1 MDHYCSAGDG
11 SSILRLFRE
20 MRQSS
25 GVHFDAESYALIL
38 GSLAKF
44 GYFCSDGSVVEGAE
58 KVGFKSA
65 GGPEL
70 FDEIAAEMAE
80 DLLEI
85 SEATAKSLMIAFQ
98 DGFKETDVS
107 FDGSGD
113 IPLIPKEM
121 DDSALAMGRVQID
134 DKTALCP
141 ASGAKLRLFALA
153 EEQRQHVH
161 DTLLEMARIRY
172 QEFTKKKKN
181 KEEGE
186 DYGFE
191 ELSNFSSW
199 LE

>member
-1 MDHYCSAGDG
+1 MSDHDEHKLIALRREKLATLRQQGSAYPNDFRRDAWAGELHAQYDG
-11 SSILRLFRE
+11 HDK
-20 MRQSS
+20 QSMEEKAVRVKVA
-25 GVHFDAESYALIL
+25 GRMM
-38 GSLAKF
+38 AKRVMGKASF
-44 GYFCSDGSVVEGAE
+44 
-58 KVGFKSA
+58 
-65 GGPEL
+65 
-70 FDEIAAEMAE
+70 
-80 DLLEI
+80 
-85 SEATAKSLMIAFQ
+85 AKL
-98 DGFKETDVS
+98 V
-107 FDGSGD
+107 DGSGD

-153 EEQRQHVH
+153 GEQRQHVH